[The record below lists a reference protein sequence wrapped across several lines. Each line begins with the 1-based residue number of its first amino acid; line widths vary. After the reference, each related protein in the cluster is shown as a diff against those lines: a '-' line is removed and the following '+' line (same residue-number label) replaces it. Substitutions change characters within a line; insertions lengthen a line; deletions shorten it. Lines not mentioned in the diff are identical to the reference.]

1 MFPSYH
7 FPPII
12 PKVIKTILQTKL
24 FIPPLRKDYVVRP
37 RLIGQL
43 NTGLWA
49 DDTFARKLSLI
60 SAPAGF
66 GKTTLVAAWLDQTN
80 LPTGWLSLDPD
91 DDEPERFLS
100 YLAAACHNAGI
111 AWKPDSVT
119 LDSLSDLI
127 NQLTAAHPLLLVLN
141 DYHFITN
148 TTIHQHITFLLE
160 YAPPTCHLVMITR
173 ADPPLPLPRLR
184 VRSEMN
190 EIRAQDLMFSAAE
203 TAVFLNQTHAL
214 HLDDTDLQALAN
226 RTEGWIAGLQ
236 LAALSL
242 QKLPPA
248 ARHAFITGFAGD
260 DRFILDYLLT
270 EVLQQQ
276 SAARQ
281 TFLLHTAP
289 LDALNAD
296 LCAAVTGNPPA
307 DMQAMLEVLEQENMF
322 LLPLDNRR
330 EWYRYHHLFAD
341 LLRSRLTATA
351 PTAIPG
357 IHRRASSWYAA
368 HNDLAAAIDHALA
381 GQDWSQTA
389 HLLQSAELLR
399 QTKAGQILAWLAKL
413 PASVLANHARL
424 AVMQLWVLLESGQL
438 DAVAARLTALA
449 KTAVANPDLAQE
461 LLVIEIHLARH
472 RQDND
477 RAIALSQELLAQL
490 PTPPTPDSLPRQ
502 LAAVFGLAE
511 AYRQT
516 GDLTA
521 ASAQFDEAARLSE
534 MAGSLDHTLRARFG
548 AAQVLVERGDVETD
562 VTALQAILN
571 DADPDFPEIASAAR
585 QLLAQAAA
593 VVDES
598 GDAQASGDLPEPLTE
613 RELDVLRWL
622 DSDLT
627 MAEIGSQ
634 MFISTNTIKTHLKRI
649 YAKLGARGRFEAV
662 AIARKNDLF
671 PK

>member
-1 MFPSYH
+1 MFSSYH

-49 DDTFARKLSLI
+49 NDTFARKLSLI

-66 GKTTLVAAWLDQTN
+66 GKTTLVAAWLDQIN

-100 YLAAACHNAGI
+100 YLAAACHNVGI
-111 AWKPDSVT
+111 AWKPDSVP

-127 NQLTAAHPLLLVLN
+127 NQLTAAKPLLLVLN
-141 DYHFITN
+141 DYHFVTN
-148 TTIHQHITFLLE
+148 TTVHQHITFLLE
-160 YAPPTCHLVMITR
+160 HAPPTCHLVIITR

-190 EIRAQDLMFSAAE
+190 EIRAQDLMFSPAE
-203 TAVFLNQTHAL
+203 TAVFLNQRHHLNLPTADLLAL
-214 HLDDTDLQALAN
+214 NT

-242 QKLPPA
+242 QQLPEDN
-248 ARHAFITGFAGD
+248 RHQFITDFAGE
-260 DRFILDYLLT
+260 DRYILDYLLT

-276 SAARQ
+276 SATRQ

-296 LCAAVTGNPPA
+296 LCAAVTDNPPS
-307 DMQAMLEVLEQENMF
+307 DMQTMLEALEQENMF

-341 LLRSRLTATA
+341 LLRSRLTATEPA
-351 PTAIPG
+351 AVPN

-368 HNDLAAAIDHALA
+368 HNNLTAAIDHALA
-381 GQDWSQTA
+381 GHDWSQAA

-399 QTKAGQILAWLAKL
+399 QARSGQILAWLSQL
-413 PASVLANHARL
+413 PASVLANHDRL

-438 DAVAARLTALA
+438 DAVAARLTTLA
-449 KTAVANPDLAQE
+449 ETAIDHPDLAQE

-472 RQDND
+472 RQDST
-477 RAIALSQELLAQL
+477 RAIALSQKLLAQL
-490 PTPPTPDSLPRQ
+490 PSLPTPDSLPRQ

-511 AYRQT
+511 AYRQA
-516 GDLTA
+516 GDL
-521 ASAQFDEAARLSE
+521 ASACGQFDQATRLSE

-548 AAQVLVERGDVETD
+548 AAQVLVECGEVETA
-562 VTALQAILN
+562 VTALKVILK
-571 DADPDFPEIASAAR
+571 DADPDFPEIAGAAQ
-585 QLLAQAAA
+585 QLLTQAAA
-593 VVDES
+593 IVDES
-598 GDAQASGDLPEPLTE
+598 SDDQASGDLLESLTE
-613 RELDVLRWL
+613 REMDVLRWL

-627 MAEIGSQ
+627 MTEIGAQ
-634 MFISTNTIKTHLKRI
+634 LFISTNTVKTHFKRI

-671 PK
+671 SK